1 MMRNQQGTL
10 RDFFKQWPAFY
21 YLVALVFGPLFFC
34 GLSGKAFLKKYPR
47 VGTSLNL
54 GSGPRRLGA
63 CVKSVDI
70 QAFQNV
76 DVVASMDSLPFENA
90 SVARIVCDN
99 VIEHIRVPA
108 VAVNEIHRILETG
121 GVAYIST
128 PFLYPLH
135 GSPGDFTRW
144 TEQGLRGLFEEFEFV
159 ELGMRAGPFSALT
172 AYLCYLF
179 ATIFSFG
186 SNRLYELLV
195 NLSMFLFVPIKL
207 LDIVFNY
214 WPQSIRM
221 AAALYC
227 VVRKR

>member
-1 MMRNQQGTL
+1 MHNQRGQL

-21 YLVALVFGPLFFC
+21 YFVALVFGPLFFC
-34 GLSGKAFLKKYPR
+34 GLSGKNFLKKYPKE
-47 VGTSLNL
+47 GNSLNL
-54 GSGPRRLGA
+54 GSGPQQLGA
-63 CVKSVDI
+63 GVKSVDI
-70 QAFQNV
+70 QAFPGV
-76 DVVASMDSLPFENA
+76 DVVASLESLPFEHG
-90 SVARIVCDN
+90 SIARIVCDN
-99 VIEHIRVPA
+99 VLEHIRVPTMA
-108 VAVNEIHRILETG
+108 VKEIHRILENG

-128 PFLYPLH
+128 PFLYPFH
-135 GSPGDFTRW
+135 DSPGDFTRW
-144 TEQGLRGLFEEFEFV
+144 TEQGLRGLLEEFEFI

-172 AYLCYLF
+172 VYMCYLF

-186 SNRLYELLV
+186 SSRLYELLV